1 MSCPDNATSF
11 VERRRGTSA
20 ARPDLD
26 WSQVRE
32 TMLMLEL
39 SAGQIMAAMKDSD
52 SSVDVLASTFTGMAG
67 YIHTIVETA
76 HQLPALPEISGQKQA
91 LTGVSEQ
98 VEAMV
103 SQAVI
108 AFQFYDK
115 LVQRLAHVVSG
126 LGEVCGIVTDQCRLY
141 NPAEWVGVQERIRAK
156 FSTVEERALFE
167 SVMSGVPMEEAL
179 EVYLHALHD
188 ATNEIDLF

>member
-1 MSCPDNATSF
+1 MACPDNSTP
-11 VERRRGTSA
+11 RRGTSA

-39 SAGQIMAAMKDSD
+39 SAGQIMAAMRDSD

-67 YIHTIVETA
+67 YMHAIVETA
-76 HQLPALPEISGQKQA
+76 RQLPNLPEISGQKQA
-91 LTGVSEQ
+91 LTGVAEQ

-103 SQAVI
+103 SQAVV

-115 LVQRLAHVVSG
+115 LVQRLSHVVTG
-126 LGEVCGIVTDQCRLY
+126 LGEVCGIVTDQSRLY
-141 NPAEWVGVQERIRAK
+141 NPCEWAALQNRIRAK
-156 FSTVEERALFE
+156 FSTAEERALFE
-167 SVMSGVPMEEAL
+167 SVMSGMPIEEAL
-179 EVYLHALHD
+179 ETYLHALHD
-188 ATNEIDLF
+188 ASNEVDLF